1 MASTRSLKTSVTN
14 TGTKENGSLSGAFAR
29 GLKSGHGSSS
39 MGMMRRVSENDAP
52 PPPSIPL
59 NANATVNGN
68 GSGHI
73 RAQQPV
79 QQQYQHS
86 QGHAGY
92 GYGVRNNFFDAVGT
106 VRMEAFV
113 SEPRDYGNDHHSFN
127 ARNGRRGSEG
137 IIAGAGTKMP
147 AKGKGKKDMRY
158 WGLGSGENVAEI
170 GKRKKRR
177 EVDVGLGEDPFKG
190 F

>member
-1 MASTRSLKTSVTN
+1 MASTRSLKTPVT
-14 TGTKENGSLSGAFAR
+14 TAGIKEHGSFSGAFAR
-29 GLKSGHGSSS
+29 GSKSGHGSSS

-52 PPPSIPL
+52 PPPPIPL
-59 NANATVNGN
+59 NPNAMVNGDSN
-68 GSGHI
+68 GKSLTQLP
-73 RAQQPV
+73 A
-79 QQQYQHS
+79 QQQYQ
-86 QGHAGY
+86 GGY

-113 SEPRDYGNDHHSFN
+113 SEPRDYGNNHHSSS

-137 IIAGAGTKMP
+137 INAGGGTKMP

-158 WGLGSGENVAEI
+158 WGLGSSENVAEI

-177 EVDVGLGEDPFKG
+177 QADVGLGEDPFKG